1 LAPPL
6 RFFADESVLGLG
18 LALARLRP
26 DTVHPG
32 HPLLPDVPR
41 GALDSEWIP
50 AIAARGLIAI
60 GRDKR
65 IRTRPAERQAIIDS
79 GLRYIW
85 IGGKQDQ
92 SSWEWMR
99 RLARYWD
106 DIERLVEELGA
117 GPWFLTVNLTS
128 VVVSYHPDRVAGG
141 VAGGSPEKG
150 TERGGR

>member
-1 LAPPL
+1 M
-6 RFFADESVLGLG
+6 LGFG

-26 DTVHPG
+26 DTAHPG

-41 GALDSEWIP
+41 GALDSELIP
-50 AIAARGLIAI
+50 AVAARGLIAI

-79 GLRYIW
+79 GLRYLW

-106 DIERLVEELGA
+106 DIERLVDELGA
-117 GPWFLTVNLTS
+117 GPFITVNMTS

-141 VAGGSPEKG
+141 VAGGRSQKG